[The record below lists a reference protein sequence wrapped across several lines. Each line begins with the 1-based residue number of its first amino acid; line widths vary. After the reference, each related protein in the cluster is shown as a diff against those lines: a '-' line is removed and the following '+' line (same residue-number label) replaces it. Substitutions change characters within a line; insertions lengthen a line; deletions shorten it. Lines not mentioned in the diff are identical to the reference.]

1 MKCSAEPRGSE
12 YSIFTI
18 LTIRDHQPAGL
29 ESAASSRLSGQGLK
43 RGFSSLMDEGDYA
56 GSTAMDFERLLSRT
70 CSVVN
75 SPPQTLQRQP
85 GEEIPAIPVAC

>member
-12 YSIFTI
+12 YSVFTI

-29 ESAASSRLSGQGLK
+29 ESAVSSRLSGGSLK
-43 RGFSSLMDEGDYA
+43 RGICLLMDEEDYA
-56 GSTAMDFERLLSRT
+56 GSTAMDFDRLLSRT

-75 SPPQTLQRQP
+75 SRPQTLQRQP
-85 GEEIPAIPVAC
+85 GEENGPATC